1 MLCKR
6 GRLTVT
12 VAARGEMMY
21 SRFHEDSNRKNNK
34 YNYQRGEIVKKF
46 GVLIIVLMFSFGV
59 AGTTKAQVLYHY
71 RLETNQIVEL
81 FQLKTCVLSPVV
93 RSSDIQHIFLTVRD
107 QNLDPIAGA
116 ASMLTVHFPDGV
128 QSLLLPLTDEN
139 GVSRFELEVNNQPP
153 GRRVILEFRVVY
165 GELQTTTQDSFRIWW

>member
-1 MLCKR
+1 M
-6 GRLTVT
+6 
-12 VAARGEMMY
+12 
-21 SRFHEDSNRKNNK
+21 
-34 YNYQRGEIVKKF
+34 KKF
-46 GVLIIVLMFSFGV
+46 GVLIIVLVLSIGV
-59 AGTTKAQVLYHY
+59 AGTTKAQVHFQYSF
-71 RLETNQIVEL
+71 ETNQIVEQI
-81 FQLKTCVLSPVV
+81 QLKTCVLSPVV

-116 ASMLTVHFPDGV
+116 ASMLTVHFPDGD

-165 GELQTTTQDSFRIWW
+165 GELQATTQDSFRIWW